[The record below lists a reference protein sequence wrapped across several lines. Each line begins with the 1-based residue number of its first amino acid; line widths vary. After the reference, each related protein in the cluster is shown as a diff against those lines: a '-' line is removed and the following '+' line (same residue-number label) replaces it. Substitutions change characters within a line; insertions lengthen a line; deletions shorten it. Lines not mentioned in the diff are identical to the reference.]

1 MKDSTEHASKAVN
14 RGLLDSSEPEA
25 VSPAVTYRTLSQM
38 VAQLINCWDN
48 MCPEERALLTALLSF
63 NTSNVNQQR

>member
-1 MKDSTEHASKAVN
+1 MNHIIPILYSSTLANLIFAA
-14 RGLLDSSEPEA
+14 DFSEP
-25 VSPAVTYRTLSQM
+25 VS
-38 VAQLINCWDN
+38 IDGWDN